1 MSILQEL
8 NWAEIEAH
16 YRSRINETKNL
27 RNLYEA
33 KRASEFADLAL
44 GMTTPSGNY
53 SASEHGL
60 GPKIIESNP
69 NAKGRVYSLAGKF
82 ILLNE
87 ASTVPKLIREENL
100 KYLRIGVGSELSCM
114 MNPTVCWVCN
124 KRTIWLYLVQ
134 TQGLSKANEALQLFN
149 EHDDDSPMAYESW
162 QDAYH
167 PELGPELKRVAQEGA
182 QAAMRQGVDPG
193 DVPYLW
199 ADAIA
204 SNAFDFYHTAN
215 GAG

>member
-8 NWAEIEAH
+8 DWAEIKAH
-16 YRSRINETKNL
+16 YRNRVKETKNL
-27 RNLYEA
+27 RDLFEA
-33 KRASEFADLAL
+33 KNVSEFADLAL
-44 GMTTPSGNY
+44 GMTAPTGNY

-60 GPKIIESNP
+60 GPKILESNP
-69 NAKGRVYSLAGKF
+69 NAKGRIYSLASKF
-82 ILLNE
+82 IPLKD
-87 ASTVPKLIREENL
+87 ASTIPKLIREENL

-124 KRTIWLYLVQ
+124 KRTIWLYLAQ
-134 TQGLSKANEALQLFN
+134 TQGLRKANEALLLFN

-167 PELGPELKRVAQEGA
+167 PELGPELKRVAEEGA
-182 QAAMRQGVDPG
+182 KAATSHGVVPG

-204 SNAFDFYHTAN
+204 SNAFDFYHSAN
-215 GAG
+215 LG

>member
-8 NWAEIEAH
+8 DWAEIDAH
-16 YRSRINETKNL
+16 YRSRVKETKNL
-27 RNLYEA
+27 KDLYES
-33 KRASEFADLAL
+33 KKVSGFADLAL

-53 SASEHGL
+53 SAAEHGL
-60 GPKIIESNP
+60 GPKILESNP
-69 NAKGRVYSLAGKF
+69 NAKGRIYTLAGKF
-82 ILLNE
+82 ILLKN

-114 MNPTVCWVCN
+114 MNPTICWVCN

-134 TQGLSKANEALQLFN
+134 TQGLGKANEALQLFN

-167 PELGPELKRVAQEGA
+167 PELGPELKRVAEEGA
-182 QAAMRQGVDPG
+182 KVAASRGVVPG

-204 SNAFDFYHTAN
+204 SNAFDFYHSAN
-215 GAG
+215 VG

>member
-8 NWAEIEAH
+8 DWAEINAH
-16 YRSRINETKNL
+16 YRSRVKETKNL
-27 RNLYEA
+27 RDLYEA
-33 KRASEFADLAL
+33 KKVSGFAELAL

-53 SASEHGL
+53 SAAEHGL
-60 GPKIIESNP
+60 GPKIFESNP
-69 NAKGRVYSLAGKF
+69 NPKGRIYTLAGKF
-82 ILLNE
+82 ILLKN

-114 MNPTVCWVCN
+114 MNPTICWVCN

-134 TQGLSKANEALQLFN
+134 TQGLGKANEALQLFN

-167 PELGPELKRVAQEGA
+167 PELGPELKRVAEEGA
-182 QAAMRQGVDPG
+182 KVAASRGVVPG

-204 SNAFDFYHTAN
+204 SNAFDFYHSAN
-215 GAG
+215 VG

>member
-1 MSILQEL
+1 MSILHDL
-8 NWAEIEAH
+8 NWTEIKAH
-16 YRSRINETKNL
+16 YRNRVNETKNL
-27 RNLYEA
+27 RDLYEA
-33 KRASEFADLAL
+33 KNVSEFAYLAL

-69 NAKGRVYSLAGKF
+69 NARGRIYSLAGKF
-82 ILLNE
+82 TLLEN

-124 KRTIWLYLVQ
+124 KRTIWLYLAQ
-134 TQGLSKANEALQLFN
+134 TQGLRKANEALQLFN
-149 EHDDDSPMAYESW
+149 EHDADSPIAYESW

-167 PELGPELKRVAQEGA
+167 PELGPELRRVAKEGA
-182 QAAMRQGVDPG
+182 EAAMNRGVDPG

-204 SNAFDFYHTAN
+204 STAFDFCHSAN
-215 GAG
+215 VG

>member
-8 NWAEIEAH
+8 DWAEIKAH
-16 YRSRINETKNL
+16 YRDRVNEAKNL
-27 RNLYEA
+27 RELYEN
-33 KRASEFADLAL
+33 KNVSVFADLAL
-44 GMTTPSGNY
+44 GMTAPAGNY

-60 GPKIIESNP
+60 GPKILGSNL
-69 NAKGRVYSLAGKF
+69 NAKGRIYGLAGKF
-82 ILLNE
+82 ILLKD

-114 MNPTVCWVCN
+114 MNPAVCWVCN
-124 KRTIWLYLVQ
+124 KRTIWLYLAQ
-134 TQGLSKANEALQLFN
+134 TQGLRKANEALQLFN
-149 EHDDDSPMAYESW
+149 EHDDNSSMAYESW

-167 PELGPELKRVAQEGA
+167 PELGPELKRVAEDGA
-182 QAAMRQGVDPG
+182 NAASNRGVVPG

-204 SNAFDFYHTAN
+204 SYAFDFYHSAN
-215 GAG
+215 VG